1 MTAVTRDANVSG
13 CPRRVL
19 FATVDSNWAGA
30 QTQMLELAAG
40 LDRAEFEP
48 VVLTTGDGGLVARSR
63 AAGIPTHVLR
73 YGLMRRHFPF
83 LSYYTLGPVA
93 LRALLHRERIA
104 IVHTH
109 CPNSAVPIMQAGR
122 GLNLPLA
129 AHIHDFDQRWVTPR
143 TLPVQN
149 RRRTMVVAVSD
160 AIARYAVDC
169 GVERAR
175 VRRIYN
181 GIHLPTLPADARARA
196 RRELKIDEGEIAVG
210 LVGRLVPRKGA
221 ADLIRAMAAP
231 ELAGVSARAFLIGDS
246 DKNDDFVAELRR
258 LVDELRLEERIVFVG
273 PHGAAA
279 ALHAG
284 FDVAAVPARREAFGR
299 IVIEAMH
306 AGVPVVAY
314 REAALPELV
323 RDELDGIL
331 VESGDISALAR
342 AIARLAERPSLRT
355 RLGASGRERAQGFGH
370 EQFVRNITSLY
381 RELLAGKEASGE

>member
-1 MTAVTRDANVSG
+1 MSAVARDANVTG

-30 QTQMLELAAG
+30 QRQMLELAAG

-83 LSYYTLGPVA
+83 VSYYTLGPVA

-104 IVHTH
+104 LVHTH

-129 AHIHDFDQRWVTPR
+129 AHVHDFDQRWVTPR

-149 RRRTMVVAVSD
+149 RRRSTVVAVSD
-160 AIARYAVDC
+160 AIARYVLDR
-169 GVERAR
+169 GVEQAR

-181 GIHLPTLPADARARA
+181 GIHLPAFPTDARARA
-196 RRELKIDEGEIAVG
+196 RRELAIGDGEIAVG

-221 ADLIRAMAAP
+221 ADLIRAIAAP
-231 ELAGVSARAFLIGDS
+231 ELAGVPVRAFLIGDG

-258 LVDELRLEERIVFVG
+258 LVAELGVEPRIVFVG

-284 FDVAAVPARREAFGR
+284 FDIAAVPARREAFGR
-299 IVIEAMH
+299 VVIEAMH
-306 AGVPVVAY
+306 AGVPIVAY

-323 RDELDGIL
+323 RDECDGIL

-342 AIARLAERPSLRT
+342 AVARLADSAPLRA
-355 RLGASGRERAQGFGH
+355 RLGARGRERAHDFSH
-370 EQFVRNITSLY
+370 ERFVRNVTTLY
-381 RELLAGKEASGE
+381 RELLADREPPGE